1 MSQCPLCAAKIT
13 EDFGLI
19 ECPNCSAQLIVHMD
33 GRVEYS
39 GGKEMLEPLPE
50 EEAAPDAFEHSKEK
64 EEDFLFGDAPQE
76 FEPLVTQ
83 VQAQAIFEE
92 PAADIGEQ
100 AGDEGLFGDNE
111 PTEAYQPEPEP
122 EPAPAPTPKAVR
134 PPPPPPPRP
143 QEPIVVPEG
152 SADLSDIARFGNS
165 DASSLRDGTLRYNL
179 LISGIDTADVREA
192 FREAITDRKL
202 VWDTDAILRSL
213 KNGEVRIQGVTPPK
227 AYILISRLR
236 NLPIHVFW
244 EQYGIAHN

>member
-39 GGKEMLEPLPE
+39 GGQASGDSLEE
-50 EEAAPDAFEHSKEK
+50 FREK
-64 EEDFLFGDAPQE
+64 EEEFQFSDAPQE
-76 FEPLVTQ
+76 FEAPATQ
-83 VQAQAIFEE
+83 VGAQPLEEEPFEE
-92 PAADIGEQ
+92 PFEEPLGDIGSQ
-100 AGDEGLFGDNE
+100 ASDDALFGAD
-111 PTEAYQPEPEP
+111 EATVAMPPEATDDLFDPE
-122 EPAPAPTPKAVR
+122 
-134 PPPPPPPRP
+134 PPPPRP
-143 QEPIVVPEG
+143 TPIPRAVKPPVPEPIVVPEG

-165 DASSLRDGTLRYNL
+165 DASSLRDGSLRYNL

-213 KNGEVRIQGVTPPK
+213 KNGEVRIQNVTPPK

-244 EQYGIAHN
+244 EQYGIVQS